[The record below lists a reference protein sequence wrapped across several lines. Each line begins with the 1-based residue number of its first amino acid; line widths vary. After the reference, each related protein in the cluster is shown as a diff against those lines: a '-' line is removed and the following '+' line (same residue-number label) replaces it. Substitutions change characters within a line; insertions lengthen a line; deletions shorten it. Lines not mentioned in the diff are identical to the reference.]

1 MMQNIT
7 GLPRPLAEGQPREPR
22 RARARAHPVRPAPA
36 TRRTPLT
43 KILRVL
49 NWMIDARGEA
59 WGVRELGHGV
69 SLAPS
74 TIHRVLGLLEEHGLV
89 QSDPTTRGY
98 RLGLEFHRMAWR
110 ATARFP
116 VRQVALPLMRELVG
130 RCNETAG
137 LGLYDGAR
145 MEMIVAEV
153 VESSHPLRYVI
164 ELNQWMPVYAGAS
177 GLAIMAFL
185 PEEEQRAIIERTRLR
200 PLTDRTIVRPV
211 QLEQELRRIRQ
222 QGYARSIGQRIP
234 GAVGIAAPILGPEV
248 RVIGDLWLTIPESR
262 FQAGAE
268 TELAGLVIHY
278 AKRIS
283 ERLGQPSAPK
293 RRTVAS
299 AGRGRPGAASPG
311 DGRRPRR

>member
-1 MMQNIT
+1 VSQLKVT
-7 GLPRPLAEGQPREPR
+7 RD
-22 RARARAHPVRPAPA
+22 ARAPVRPRPGRAEPA

-49 NWMIDARGEA
+49 NWMIDAGGEA
-59 WGVRELGHGV
+59 WGVRELGHGI

-74 TIHRVLGLLEEHGLV
+74 TVHRVLGVLEEHGLV

-110 ATARFP
+110 ATARLS

-164 ELNQWMPVYAGAS
+164 ELNQWMPIYAGAS

-185 PEEEQRAIIERTRLR
+185 PDEERRAIIERTRLR
-200 PLTDRTIVRPV
+200 PLTDRTIVRPA
-211 QLEQELRRIRQ
+211 QLEQELHRIREH
-222 QGYARSIGQRIP
+222 GYARSIGQRIP
-234 GAVGIAAPILGPEV
+234 GAVGVAAPIFGPEG

-262 FQAGAE
+262 FQPGAE
-268 TELAGLVIHY
+268 TELADLVIDY
-278 AKRIS
+278 AQRVS
-283 ERLGQPSAPK
+283 ERLGRPVAPK
-293 RRTVAS
+293 ARVMAS
-299 AGRGRPGAASPG
+299 AGRSRLGGASRG
-311 DGRRPRR
+311 DGRRGRR

>member
-1 MMQNIT
+1 MT
-7 GLPRPLAEGQPREPR
+7 RHERASPRPALPRRVDPRSR
-22 RARARAHPVRPAPA
+22 RN
-36 TRRTPLT
+36 PLT
-43 KILRVL
+43 KLLRVL

-59 WGVRELGHGV
+59 WGVRELGQGMG
-69 SLAPS
+69 LAPS
-74 TIHRVLGLLEEHGLV
+74 TVHRILGLLEAHGLV

-110 ATARFP
+110 TTARFS

-137 LGLYDGAR
+137 LGLYDHVR

-153 VESSHPLRYVI
+153 VESTHPLRYVI
-164 ELNQWMPVYAGAS
+164 ALNQWMPVYTGAS

-185 PEEEQRAIIERTRLR
+185 PEEERRAIIDRTKLR
-200 PLTDRTIVRPV
+200 PLTDRTIVRRA

-234 GAVGIAAPILGPEV
+234 SAVGVAAPIVGPAG

-262 FQAGAE
+262 FQPRAE
-268 TELAGLVIHY
+268 AQLASLVIDY
-278 AKRIS
+278 ARRVS
-283 ERLGQPSAPK
+283 ELL
-293 RRTVAS
+293 
-299 AGRGRPGAASPG
+299 GRPVVPVGPSPADAVRRRRG
-311 DGRRPRR
+311 GDVGMDGRSGRR